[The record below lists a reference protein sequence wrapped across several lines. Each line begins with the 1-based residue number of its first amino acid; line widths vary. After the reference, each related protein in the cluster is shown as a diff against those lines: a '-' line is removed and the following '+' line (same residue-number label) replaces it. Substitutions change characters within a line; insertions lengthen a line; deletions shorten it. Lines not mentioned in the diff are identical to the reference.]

1 MRDFFW
7 YKFLPWMMK
16 NKYEEHVFAP
26 KSVDELHDICQE
38 YEYAGFPGCCG
49 SVDGVHVPWY
59 GFKAGARAECVGKE
73 KHPTLVFGVTVDH
86 RYRIMHVTSAHAGAT
101 NDKFVIRADDFHTQM
116 MHTSMYKDF
125 TYNLLDSRNGDQ
137 KRYKGCYVLCDGG
150 YGDWRNLV
158 SAYKCVAPGS
168 YKANWSHRVGSVR
181 KDAECTF
188 GILKAR
194 FRVLFGRQYR
204 HNATDVE
211 HVFKVCCI
219 LHNMLM
225 RARDVTPWRGFD
237 MLQQAEAEHIMDDA
251 VDLQEVNAHGA
262 AVRNIQHEEAVL
274 VEGDDDNNDTRV
286 LDEDDAGGVHELNAK
301 VAMQDA
307 LTRHWRFYAERHRD
321 EHNGY
326 YPFVYRAS
334 LDAQLRQDAEQGG
347 R

>member
-1 MRDFFW
+1 
-7 YKFLPWMMK
+7 
-16 NKYEEHVFAP
+16 
-26 KSVDELHDICQE
+26 
-38 YEYAGFPGCCG
+38 
-49 SVDGVHVPWY
+49 
-59 GFKAGARAECVGKE
+59 
-73 KHPTLVFGVTVDH
+73 
-86 RYRIMHVTSAHAGAT
+86 
-101 NDKFVIRADDFHTQM
+101 
-116 MHTSMYKDF
+116 
-125 TYNLLDSRNGDQ
+125 
-137 KRYKGCYVLCDGG
+137 
-150 YGDWRNLV
+150 
-158 SAYKCVAPGS
+158 
-168 YKANWSHRVGSVR
+168 VR

-219 LHNMLM
+219 LHNVLM

>member
-1 MRDFFW
+1 M
-7 YKFLPWMMK
+7 
-16 NKYEEHVFAP
+16 
-26 KSVDELHDICQE
+26 
-38 YEYAGFPGCCG
+38 
-49 SVDGVHVPWY
+49 
-59 GFKAGARAECVGKE
+59 
-73 KHPTLVFGVTVDH
+73 
-86 RYRIMHVTSAHAGAT
+86 
-101 NDKFVIRADDFHTQM
+101 IRADDFHTRI
-116 MHTSMYKDF
+116 MHTSVYKDF

-158 SAYKCVAPGS
+158 SAYRCVAPGS

-194 FRVLFGRQYR
+194 FRILFGRQYR

-237 MLQQAEAEHIMDDA
+237 MLQQAEEEHCLDDA

-262 AVRNIQHEEAVL
+262 SVHNIQHEEAEL
-274 VEGDDDNNDTRV
+274 VEGDDDNNETRV